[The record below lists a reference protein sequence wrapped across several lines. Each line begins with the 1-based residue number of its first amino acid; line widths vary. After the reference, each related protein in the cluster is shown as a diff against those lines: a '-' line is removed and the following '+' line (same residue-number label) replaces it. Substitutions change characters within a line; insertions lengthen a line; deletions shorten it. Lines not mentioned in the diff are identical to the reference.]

1 MSEKPF
7 KTYNSQLKILRDR
20 NITIKDGSK
29 VKKILKNE
37 NYYNIINGYKNIFLD
52 DVMTKERGDDYYKD
66 NVDFFNIYA
75 LYTFDRNMR
84 NILMKYLLII
94 ENSIKTKIAYFFSE
108 KYQKEEFP
116 YLNVNNFNDDDLQ
129 RNTKVISILSSV
141 IHDNISTSKG
151 KNTSLLHYISNH
163 KSLPLWVL
171 IKKITFGQILPLFDS
186 LDNDLKEK
194 IKSEI
199 LSDYF
204 SDYKLFKS
212 SNPDYETILRESV
225 DSFNLSHIIFF
236 LKEFRN
242 ICAHEGRLYDF
253 KCFKRTNKIPQITYN
268 FYHNNTNLV
277 FSSKL
282 FDVILISK
290 VFLPKKDFKQF
301 LKSVELELNQ
311 LEIDIGGKNLFNK
324 INTDMN
330 FPKEW
335 KNVAINGKF
344 DK

>member
-1 MSEKPF
+1 M
-7 KTYNSQLKILRDR
+7 
-20 NITIKDGSK
+20 GS
-29 VKKILKNE
+29 
-37 NYYNIINGYKNIFLD
+37 Y
-52 DVMTKERGDDYYKD
+52 
-66 NVDFFNIYA
+66 
-75 LYTFDRNMR
+75 
-84 NILMKYLLII
+84 
-94 ENSIKTKIAYFFSE
+94 
-108 KYQKEEFP
+108 
-116 YLNVNNFNDDDLQ
+116 
-129 RNTKVISILSSV
+129 
-141 IHDNISTSKG
+141 
-151 KNTSLLHYISNH
+151 
-163 KSLPLWVL
+163 
-171 IKKITFGQILPLFDS
+171 KKITFGQILPLFDS

-253 KCFKRTNKIPQITYN
+253 KCFKRSNKIPQITYN

>member
-171 IKKITFGQILPLFDS
+171 IKK
-186 LDNDLKEK
+186 
-194 IKSEI
+194 
-199 LSDYF
+199 
-204 SDYKLFKS
+204 
-212 SNPDYETILRESV
+212 
-225 DSFNLSHIIFF
+225 
-236 LKEFRN
+236 
-242 ICAHEGRLYDF
+242 
-253 KCFKRTNKIPQITYN
+253 
-268 FYHNNTNLV
+268 
-277 FSSKL
+277 
-282 FDVILISK
+282 
-290 VFLPKKDFKQF
+290 
-301 LKSVELELNQ
+301 
-311 LEIDIGGKNLFNK
+311 
-324 INTDMN
+324 
-330 FPKEW
+330 
-335 KNVAINGKF
+335 
-344 DK
+344 